1 MKIVQP
7 ITTTDTTLTSSNV
20 LENDYAQWN
29 VGTTY
34 TIGTPVIVTTPNIHK
49 IYESA
54 ASGNTGND
62 PVTDD
67 GTWWTE
73 ISATNLWKMFDGKT
87 GTQTERIGTIE
98 VEITPGELFNSIAV
112 LNMEADSLNVTVT
125 DPTDGEVYNED
136 VDLLDLTD
144 IVDFYEWYFNPLEN
158 ITDVVLFDLPAYT
171 AATVAVTVDTGLGT
185 AAIGE
190 LIVGTLVTIGVSEYG
205 TKIGIQDYSRKE
217 TDEEGNSSVLE
228 RAFAKTADFDI
239 LIDSNKVANVQR
251 KLASYRATP
260 VVYVGDENLQ
270 ETIIYGFY
278 KNFSIVLNNF
288 NTSSCTIKVEELT

>member
-87 GTQTERIGTIE
+87 GTAPS
-98 VEITPGELFNSIAV
+98 ITGAPTTTPFLSSASITR
-112 LNMEADSLNVTVT
+112 SK
-125 DPTDGEVYNED
+125 
-136 VDLLDLTD
+136 LTLS
-144 IVDFYEWYFNPLEN
+144 PS
-158 ITDVVLFDLPAYT
+158 LPA
-171 AATVAVTVDTGLGT
+171 
-185 AAIGE
+185 
-190 LIVGTLVTIGVSEYG
+190 
-205 TKIGIQDYSRKE
+205 KR
-217 TDEEGNSSVLE
+217 
-228 RAFAKTADFDI
+228 
-239 LIDSNKVANVQR
+239 
-251 KLASYRATP
+251 
-260 VVYVGDENLQ
+260 
-270 ETIIYGFY
+270 
-278 KNFSIVLNNF
+278 
-288 NTSSCTIKVEELT
+288 